1 MVQVEQADIDT
12 LRADAAFMR
21 RKLAETRES
30 LAYEAV
36 VIPYDNGGGQEG
48 IRANPAFSEY
58 EKLAKTYQATLD
70 AIERATRSADEEDG
84 DDELDRIAA
93 RRAANA
99 DALGRGAKRRVD
111 AR

>member
-1 MVQVEQADIDT
+1 MESADIET
-12 LRADAAFMR
+12 MRADAAFMR
-21 RKLAETRES
+21 SKLAETRIALAAES
-30 LAYEAV
+30 V
-36 VIPYDNGGGQEG
+36 VIPYDNGGGQVG

-58 EKLAKTYQATLD
+58 EKLAKTYQATLY

-99 DALGRGAKRRVD
+99 DALGRGAKRRVA